1 MSEPTVRKLTLL
13 DLQGIDSQTRAVIQ
27 KIAARIVV
35 AKVLKE
41 RLSASVF
48 DELGELAEH
57 YVYGCFTTLKRGK
70 TLRGSCGFLGRPTR
84 LRDAIAES
92 AQKTAR
98 DDPRMPGISSIEL
111 PYLSC
116 HLTLLSDPL
125 AIEADGAQRNE
136 KIELG
141 KHGLRITTSLT
152 SPYGQRGGL
161 ILPGQPLEQGWDTD
175 ATLGALCRQAGLPA
189 DAWKDPSVLLE
200 TFEGLEIPGNLNI
213 IELPDPMPLEG
224 PPGDVES
231 LQKLK
236 AATVQ
241 TMINL
246 SHGATPNYYVL
257 DAMDGTAQTIVLS
270 AVDVD
275 SNLPLAHWIQT
286 SLRPGLP
293 LQSTV
298 FELSRLAEG
307 TLRRSRFDKAVD
319 VDLALSILYDSAHHG
334 SVHPVDWDEQKLKES
349 LSDCALEGVYAN
361 QRAIMVLCGERIA
374 VAFDPSKSVHA
385 LLEQAAS
392 MIRSESLS
400 MSVMSLGCISTASS
414 LLASNGP
421 RPGSSDRA
429 STESASGS

>member
-13 DLQGIDSQTRAVIQ
+13 DLQGIDSQTQAVIQ

-116 HLTLLSDPL
+116 HLTLLSDPM

-200 TFEGLEIPGNLNI
+200 TFEGLEIPGNLNT

-270 AVDVD
+270 AVDVN
-275 SNLPLAHWIQT
+275 SNVPLAHWIQT

-319 VDLALSILYDSAHHG
+319 VNEGEKKGNVEKWMLEIEAVMKRSLKGICKDSLAAYLTVARTSWVRQWPGQIVLAVNSTHWTTEVELAIKEYGKEGLEAYKDLCEI
-334 SVHPVDWDEQKLKES
+334 
-349 LSDCALEGVYAN
+349 
-361 QRAIMVLCGERIA
+361 RIREL
-374 VAFDPSKSVHA
+374 DPTH
-385 LLEQAAS
+385 Q
-392 MIRSESLS
+392 IP
-400 MSVMSLGCISTASS
+400 IS
-414 LLASNGP
+414 
-421 RPGSSDRA
+421 
-429 STESASGS
+429 